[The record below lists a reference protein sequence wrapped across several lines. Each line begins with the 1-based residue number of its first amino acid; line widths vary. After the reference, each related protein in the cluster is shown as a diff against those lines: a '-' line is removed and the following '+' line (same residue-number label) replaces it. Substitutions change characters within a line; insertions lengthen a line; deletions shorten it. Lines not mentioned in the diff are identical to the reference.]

1 MMMIISDADDK
12 YSKLFQFL
20 LVKLWLVSSTLF
32 IMAIWNPAIKRMYFL
47 KLAKRLERNSSSGII

>member
-1 MMMIISDADDK
+1 MMIIISDADDK

-32 IMAIWNPAIKRMYFL
+32 IVAI
-47 KLAKRLERNSSSGII
+47 